1 MPFSWLIGEGFQ
13 QSHEEVKK
21 VRTIRITI
29 SGSEATNV
37 VLKESETTQLSLKE
51 RLKFMFQKLGI
62 RSEPEKKN

>member
-1 MPFSWLIGEGFQ
+1 M
-13 QSHEEVKK
+13 
-21 VRTIRITI
+21 RTIRITI
-29 SGSEATNV
+29 SSPEVTNV

>member
-1 MPFSWLIGEGFQ
+1 M
-13 QSHEEVKK
+13 
-21 VRTIRITI
+21 RTIRITI

-51 RLKFMFQKLGI
+51 RLKLMFQKLGI